1 MGKAPAHEQS
11 NGSQLGRAPL
21 HRLHRHLLC
30 LSTSRFFS
38 SSPLSSTF
46 TVSFPLFFLLSLPRY
61 DPREQRGNATIES
74 YATRLII
81 KSSNYLGIVFNN
93 LHFRRLLYRN
103 RSLMYESFDIRF
115 IVGWREENGGTGAM
129 FLLRESVI
137 NYNGI
142 FVCSW
147 NEETWFDLDLEDL
160 LSNGIHLSAG
170 IGFVIAAFHL

>member
-1 MGKAPAHEQS
+1 
-11 NGSQLGRAPL
+11 
-21 HRLHRHLLC
+21 
-30 LSTSRFFS
+30 
-38 SSPLSSTF
+38 
-46 TVSFPLFFLLSLPRY
+46 
-61 DPREQRGNATIES
+61 
-74 YATRLII
+74 
-81 KSSNYLGIVFNN
+81 
-93 LHFRRLLYRN
+93 
-103 RSLMYESFDIRF
+103 MYELFDIRF